1 MNEVERFT
9 RLKTQVQQL
18 EVNLQVKR
26 NELQNKEKEIENLLI
41 EIESTF
47 GTRDVQVLLQR
58 LSELK
63 TETDS
68 KLKAL
73 EGLING

>member
-26 NELQNKEKEIENLLI
+26 NELQNKEQEIEKLLT